1 MGKISAL
8 SHLLNILLNLTG
20 AIAIVGLFLVKRKM
34 RINVL
39 QVVLVT
45 GLPTVEEL
53 KDIIRAAVTI
63 DATTITTL
71 SGALACKDR

>member
-8 SHLLNILLNLTG
+8 SHLLDIFLNFTG

>member
-45 GLPTVEEL
+45 VLPTVEEL

>member
-8 SHLLNILLNLTG
+8 SHLLSILLILTG

-45 GLPTVEEL
+45 DLPTVEEL
-53 KDIIRAAVTI
+53 KDIIRAAITI

>member
-45 GLPTVEEL
+45 DLPTVEEM
-53 KDIIRAAVTI
+53 KDTIRVAITI

-71 SGALACKDR
+71 SVALACKDR

>member
-45 GLPTVEEL
+45 DLPTVEEL
-53 KDIIRAAVTI
+53 KDIIRAAITI